1 MRGEHPSHI
10 DHTRMDYGVK
20 SYSSEISFPRL
31 GSMASVHTRWWDR
44 ETSSSGN
51 LFFLCF
57 GSRAWLPPCCLLVL
71 RIVFKQIALPIQ
83 ALLRVNLIFECLKK
97 WPIVLIYTPM
107 EAPEMPSMFVLASAC
122 IVYVWD
128 SLTSVEDL
136 NAEIFAGFL
145 HTGDTCIQERGFH
158 YNACASPFPS

>member
-1 MRGEHPSHI
+1 
-10 DHTRMDYGVK
+10 
-20 SYSSEISFPRL
+20 
-31 GSMASVHTRWWDR
+31 MASVHTRWWDR

-71 RIVFKQIALPIQ
+71 RIVFKQIAHPIQ

-107 EAPEMPSMFVLASAC
+107 EAPEMPL
-122 IVYVWD
+122 
-128 SLTSVEDL
+128 
-136 NAEIFAGFL
+136 
-145 HTGDTCIQERGFH
+145 
-158 YNACASPFPS
+158 